1 MLNKQEKIDF
11 INNKLDNLEK
21 MKKSYYDNS
30 KNVVEKYGIP
40 IIEYINRC
48 ETQIQF
54 LLQELE
60 NITNSWVNNKNVII
74 G

>member
-30 KNVVEKYGIP
+30 KDIVEKYDIP
-40 IIEYINRC
+40 VIEYINKC
-48 ETQIQF
+48 EVQIQF

-60 NITNSWVNNKNVII
+60 NITNS
-74 G
+74 

>member
-30 KNVVEKYGIP
+30 KDIVEKYDIP
-40 IIEYINRC
+40 VIEYINRC
-48 ETQIQF
+48 EVQIQF

-60 NITNSWVNNKNVII
+60 NITNS
-74 G
+74 